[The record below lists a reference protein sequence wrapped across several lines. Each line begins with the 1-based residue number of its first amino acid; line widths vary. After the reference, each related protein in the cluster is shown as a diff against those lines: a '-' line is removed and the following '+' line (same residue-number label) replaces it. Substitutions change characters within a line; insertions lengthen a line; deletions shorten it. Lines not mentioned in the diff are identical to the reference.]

1 MWWCCRWWRFR
12 WVFIACRVSS
22 GWFDP
27 CASLKSQVNLMPS
40 KRMMFDIRSGFIMI
54 HLHPGS
60 SDSSV
65 QSWPVL
71 KSRQFVWTSELLSMR
86 ASFLVLNVLN
96 VLNVVAVRP
105 SVAPRQVDWEQLV
118 NSWMPITAVTGEPD
132 GQRWPK
138 AMGSF
143 SIWGIARDD
152 PDSQIIRMTHLSD
165 VQWFIRVVDI
175 WDISTLC
182 PESIWLSPESEHDS
196 WKTHSKNSAQVLLS
210 GVTTH
215 IHSYPI
221 NDNDISHRIH
231 VWYIC

>member
-1 MWWCCRWWRFR
+1 M
-12 WVFIACRVSS
+12 I
-22 GWFDP
+22 
-27 CASLKSQVNLMPS
+27 
-40 KRMMFDIRSGFIMI
+40 FDIRSGFIMI

-86 ASFLVLNVLN
+86 ASFLVLNVLSVLN

-152 PDSQIIRMTHLSD
+152 PDNQIIRMTHLSD
-165 VQWFIRVVDI
+165 VQWFIRVEGC
-175 WDISTLC
+175 WYLGYLNTLSRVYLAITGKRARFLEDSFEEFC
-182 PESIWLSPESEHDS
+182 PSP
-196 WKTHSKNSAQVLLS
+196 A
-210 GVTTH
+210 
-215 IHSYPI
+215 
-221 NDNDISHRIH
+221 
-231 VWYIC
+231 